1 MFLNGKWY
9 SEPEI
14 KSYIQQLEKQIES
27 LQEQVKKNQNSKKGE
42 V

>member
-1 MFLNGKWY
+1 MFLNGEWY
-9 SEPEI
+9 SEPEL

-27 LQEQVKKNQNSKKGE
+27 LQEQVKNQNSKKGE

>member
-1 MFLNGKWY
+1 MYIDGKWY

-27 LQEQVKKNQNSKKGE
+27 LQEQVKNQNSKKGE

>member
-1 MFLNGKWY
+1 MYIDGKWY

-14 KSYIQQLEKQIES
+14 KSYIQQLKNQMQQ
-27 LQEQVKKNQNSKKGE
+27 LQEQLGNQTVKKGE

>member
-1 MFLNGKWY
+1 MYIDGKWY

-14 KSYIQQLEKQIES
+14 KSYIQQLKNQIQQ
-27 LQEQVKKNQNSKKGE
+27 LQEQLGNQNSKKGE

>member
-1 MFLNGKWY
+1 MYIDGKWY

-14 KSYIQQLEKQIES
+14 KNYIQQLKNQIQQ
-27 LQEQVKKNQNSKKGE
+27 LQEQLGNQTVKKGE